1 MSNDAEWQ
9 DAAYTAAR
17 RIIRNRRHW
26 CGMAE
31 ELLVLV
37 VDKIGQPDDARRFG
51 AVVKRLHTEGYLK
64 RAGIGR
70 ARTSHRALKPRWK
83 VAA

>member
-1 MSNDAEWQ
+1 MTKDDWQ
-9 DAAYTAAR
+9 NAAYHATR
-17 RIIRNRRHW
+17 KIIRNRRCW
-26 CGMAE
+26 TGMAE

-51 AVVKRLHTEGYLK
+51 AVVKRLHTEGHLK

-83 VAA
+83 VEA

>member
-1 MSNDAEWQ
+1 MTEWQ

-51 AVVKRLHTEGYLK
+51 AVVKRLHTEGHLK
-64 RAGIGR
+64 RAGIGN
-70 ARTSHRALKPRWK
+70 ARTSHRSPKPCW
-83 VAA
+83 VAVA

>member
-1 MSNDAEWQ
+1 MNDAEWM
-9 DAAYTAAR
+9 DAAYFAAR
-17 RIIRNRRHW
+17 KIIRNRRCW
-26 CGMAE
+26 SGMAE

-37 VDKIGQPDDARRFG
+37 VDKIGQPTDARRFG
-51 AVVKRLHTEGYLK
+51 AVVKRLHTEGHLK